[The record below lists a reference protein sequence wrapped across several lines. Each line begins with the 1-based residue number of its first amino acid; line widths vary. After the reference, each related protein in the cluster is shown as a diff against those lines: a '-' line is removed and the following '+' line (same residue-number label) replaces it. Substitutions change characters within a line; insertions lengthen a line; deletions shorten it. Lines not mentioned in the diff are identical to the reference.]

1 MRIDRII
8 VNFRML
14 LNNLVYT
21 QGSLS
26 CFEKELWL
34 RLVTWK
40 CVSINDTAGVGPPL
54 NFVDWTM
61 KNYFG

>member
-14 LNNLVYT
+14 LNNLVYS

-26 CFEKELWL
+26 FFEKEPWL

-40 CVSINDTAGVGPPL
+40 CVSINGTAGVGPRL